1 MKINFDPSEA
11 KPWSD
16 KDYQQFHEEH
26 DDDLRLIAA
35 RFWARA
41 CHISYRETQNP
52 LFAWSAFSKLRATR
66 EDIPNWILDY
76 FAECAA
82 EIDGIRK
89 ASPQKVDAAVSK
101 ALGFTSPGRG
111 TAFSDFEQFWRDLTI
126 ALKVHKHVLT
136 GLAPDYAC
144 DFVQDET
151 GNARSM
157 VWRAYNKFKDIF
169 IQ

>member
-11 KPWSD
+11 EPWSD
-16 KDYQQFHEEH
+16 KDDQQFLEEH
-26 DDDLRLIAA
+26 DDDFRLIAA
-35 RFWARA
+35 RFWAGA

-111 TAFSDFEQFWRDLTI
+111 TAFSDFEQFWRVLTI
-126 ALKVHKHVLT
+126 AQRVHKLVLEGT
-136 GLAPDYAC
+136 DPDYAYY
-144 DFVQDET
+144 FVEGAT
-151 GNARSM
+151 GNTKST